1 MKKTLFLLLTAISIG
16 ATAQQVVST
25 TVKFNNNVTFNDS
38 TFGNPSKVPV
48 TTFEDTIR
56 YTRGAGAG
64 KILASD
70 ANGNAYW
77 TNSSSIDTFSGT
89 PVFPSGL
96 KTDTIFTTGG
106 STGQVLILQNDTTGV
121 FANAPFWKLTGNAST
136 TPGTNFVGTTDAKN
150 FWLGTNN
157 IPRAYIANTG
167 KMVNIFGDSTIQTLG
182 TQKAYIGTANDQ
194 GGTLLGPTLRYYMD
208 SANMLGAAVIRTGDN
223 ITDWGDSLCIDLL
236 AQHPDYGAVWDA
248 TLGIK
253 RQRILTIAGAANSI
267 AVVYDTSK
275 ASFFNGVSNDT
286 VFQIFMETGLAGL
299 QYKNGTQAEGKVLS
313 SDVNGNATW
322 QSSDQLFT
330 VDSVATTGDTTTLAA
345 NTYTAIIAS
354 GAITDLVLRFP
365 SSPSN
370 GDVVVAKFDFAVT
383 TLTSDGQGKTVF
395 GFPSSTAFGQ
405 HREWRYNATTGAW
418 Y

>member
-1 MKKTLFLLLTAISIG
+1 MKKILFLLLTAISIG

-56 YTRGAGAG
+56 YTRGAGVG

-136 TPGTNFVGTTDAKN
+136 TPGTNFVGTTDAQN

-167 KMVNIFGDSTIQTLG
+167 KMVKLYGDSTVQKLG
-182 TQKAYIGTANDQ
+182 LQKAYIGTANDL
-194 GGTLLGPTLRYYMD
+194 GGILLGPTLRYYMD
-208 SANMLGAAVIRTGDN
+208 TTGGMGTAVVRAGDN

-248 TLGIK
+248 TLGIARTK
-253 RQRILTIAGAANSI
+253 LLLVAGANNATAI
-267 AVVYDTSK
+267 VADTSRWF
-275 ASFFNGVSNDT
+275 ATNGVTNDT
-286 VFQIFMETGLAGL
+286 VFQIYTETGFGGI
-299 QYKNGTQAEGKVLS
+299 QYKNGSQGTGKVLT
-313 SDVNGNATW
+313 SDANGNATW
-322 QSSDQLFT
+322 QPGDGLFA
-330 VDSVATTGDTTTLAA
+330 VDSVATTGDTVDLAA

-365 SSPSN
+365 ASPSN

-395 GFPSSTAFGQ
+395 GFPSSTALGQ